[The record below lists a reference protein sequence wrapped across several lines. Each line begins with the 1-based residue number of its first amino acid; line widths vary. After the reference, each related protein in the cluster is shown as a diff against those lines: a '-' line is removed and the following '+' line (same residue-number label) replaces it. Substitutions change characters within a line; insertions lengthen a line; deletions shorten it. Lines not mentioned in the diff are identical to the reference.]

1 VQHIAFFAKIRYFII
16 DFTAIVSRCLFSS
29 KSNIP
34 YITMNANTGA
44 SVQKYQFVAAITAD
58 PKKEGYSTPS
68 MSFMKTKAV
77 SFPGGEKF
85 QPLSECEMDP
95 RADGCQPGDEDYVK
109 YEY

>member
-1 VQHIAFFAKIRYFII
+1 
-16 DFTAIVSRCLFSS
+16 
-29 KSNIP
+29 
-34 YITMNANTGA
+34 M
-44 SVQKYQFVAAITAD
+44 AAITTD
-58 PKKEGYSTPS
+58 PKAKDFVSPS
-68 MSFMKTKAV
+68 VTFMKTKAV

>member
-1 VQHIAFFAKIRYFII
+1 VNRFYCNTYLQII
-16 DFTAIVSRCLFSS
+16 T
-29 KSNIP
+29 
-34 YITMNANTGA
+34 NTISLGA

-95 RADGCQPGDEDYVK
+95 RADGCQPGDEDYV
-109 YEY
+109 EYVY

>member
-1 VQHIAFFAKIRYFII
+1 VNRFYCNTYLQ
-16 DFTAIVSRCLFSS
+16 L
-29 KSNIP
+29 
-34 YITMNANTGA
+34 ITNTILLGA

-68 MSFMKTKAV
+68 MSFLKTKAV

-95 RADGCQPGDEDYVK
+95 RADGCQPGDEDYV
-109 YEY
+109 EYVY

>member
-1 VQHIAFFAKIRYFII
+1 MYLSSHCKFNPHTLFI
-16 DFTAIVSRCLFSS
+16 CLLIHYLQGS
-29 KSNIP
+29 
-34 YITMNANTGA
+34 

-58 PKKEGYSTPS
+58 PKKEGYVTPS
-68 MSFMKTKAV
+68 VSFMKTKAV